1 MAQDAVLHHRQTE
14 VEVLNG
20 AIAMYGERLGVPTPY
35 NSVFADLIRCVQANY
50 DNQYGAENG

>member
-1 MAQDAVLHHRQTE
+1 MELPLRSKASNAALAKAR
-14 VEVLNG
+14 
-20 AIAMYGERLGVPTPY
+20 AMYGERLGVPTPY